1 MAKAEFFN
9 EISNFYG
16 SLSKG
21 KRLSL
26 WLGIGLLFALLVVLA
41 FSYSQK
47 ETMGV
52 LFSNLDSKD
61 ASEVVKYLKEKNVE
75 YRLSKGGSTILVPKE
90 DVYNLRLELAS
101 EGLPKGGGVG
111 FEIFDKTNIG
121 MTDFLERIEYIR
133 ALQGELARTISKLDA
148 VQFARVHLVIPK
160 KSLFLEERK
169 EPTASVLLKLKE
181 GVSLTKGQV
190 KGIVH
195 LVSSAVE
202 GLKPENV
209 TVVDTNGRVLSDILA
224 SEKEEEENKIGGLN
238 RIEYKRKLERL
249 YEQKILSLLGQ
260 TLGRNKVV
268 AKVSVDVD
276 FGKVEQ
282 YKEFYDPENVVR
294 SEEITSEK
302 GVGNLPKVGGIPGVE
317 SNLGPPEVLSKE
329 GSKVRYSKEH
339 KIRNYEVSKTT
350 EKRVEPAGVI
360 KRISAAVMVDGTYE
374 VKKEGKKEKRVYH
387 PRSKEEIEAIKKVVM
402 GAIGYNP
409 KRKDSVEVVNVPF
422 NTEEQEL
429 LQKSFAKEERKVL
442 ILSILKYLVYFVF
455 VVMLILFV
463 LRPLVKWIVEG
474 GLTREPTPKE
484 EVGVDLTV
492 GEEEEGAAPET
503 YAMRAPPEVDPN
515 EVLEDIVGKEKMEEL
530 QLDKVK
536 MKVLMEQIRN
546 WVRENPTSTAQL
558 LEVWLEEG
566 STGGE

>member
-1 MAKAEFFN
+1 MAKAELFN
-9 EISNFYG
+9 EISTFYG

-26 WLGIGLLFALLVVLA
+26 WLGAGLLLALLLILA
-41 FSYSQK
+41 FSYSQR

-52 LFSNLDSKD
+52 LFSNLDSSD

-75 YRLSKGGSTILVPKE
+75 YRLSKGGSTILVPKDE
-90 DVYNLRLELAS
+90 VYNLRLELAS

-121 MTDFLERIEYIR
+121 MTDFLEHVEYIR
-133 ALQGELARTISKLDA
+133 ALQGELARTISKIDA
-148 VQFARVHLVIPK
+148 VEFARVHLVIPK
-160 KSLFLEERK
+160 KSLFLEERQS
-169 EPTASVLLKLKE
+169 PTASVLLKLRG
-181 GVSLTKGQV
+181 GVPLKKNQV

-195 LVSSAVE
+195 LVASAVE

-209 TVVDTNGRVLSDILA
+209 TVVDTEGRVLSDMLA
-224 SEKEEEENKIGGLN
+224 SENDEENKVGGLN
-238 RIEYKRKLERL
+238 RIEYKKRLERL
-249 YEQKILSLLGQ
+249 YEQKIISLLGR

-294 SEEITSEK
+294 SEEVTKEK
-302 GVGNLPKVGGIPGVE
+302 GIGNLPKVGGIPGVE

-339 KIRNYEVSKTT
+339 AIRNYEVSKTT

-374 VKKEGKKEKRVYH
+374 IKKEGKEEKRIYH
-387 PRSKEEIEAIKKVVM
+387 PRSKAEMEAIRKVVM

-409 KRKDSVEVVNVPF
+409 KRKDTVDVENVPF
-422 NTEEQEL
+422 NTTEQL
-429 LQKSFAKEERKVL
+429 SLQRSFAKEERKVL

-455 VVMLILFV
+455 VIMLILFV
-463 LRPLVKWIVEG
+463 LRPLVKWVVEG
-474 GLTREPTPKE
+474 GLTREPTVLPGA
-484 EVGVDLTV
+484 GVDLTV
-492 GEEEEGAAPET
+492 GEGAEGAGPSYT
-503 YAMRAPPEVDPN
+503 MRAPPDVDPN

-566 STGGE
+566 SMGGE